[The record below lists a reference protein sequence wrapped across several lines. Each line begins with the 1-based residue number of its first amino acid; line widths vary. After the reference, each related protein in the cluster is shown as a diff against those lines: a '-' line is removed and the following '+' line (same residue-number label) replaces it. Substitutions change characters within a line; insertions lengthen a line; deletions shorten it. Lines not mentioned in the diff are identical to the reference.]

1 MENVFSFFKYSL
13 IFRRMRMC
21 EIFWKEISFVFYR
34 IILSAFDLI
43 LIGKEDFDKMIWTIN
58 NGEE

>member
-1 MENVFSFFKYSL
+1 
-13 IFRRMRMC
+13 MC

-58 NGEE
+58 NGEKWLEKMKSNR